1 MMQKGL
7 FFTDTSKKGKI
18 PFLWLT
24 YGLGTLI

>member
-1 MMQKGL
+1 MQKEL

>member
-1 MMQKGL
+1 MMQKER
-7 FFTDTSKKGKI
+7 FFTATSKGGKK